1 MRFQC
6 KRAVLLAGV
15 SAPVLLLLV
24 SACVASSGST
34 PGPPDSTTPYSP
46 PQAEPVTVQG
56 VGNYD
61 SPVFTLQGGSYD
73 VTWRVQQTPMG
84 VNVPCSIDADLWN
97 EAGYYQRN
105 VITGETPGLAPD
117 GGQVMVRMPQ
127 GSWYLEITNSCN
139 DSESGIRI
147 DLVGP

>member
-24 SACVASSGST
+24 SACVASSSST
-34 PGPPDSTTPYSP
+34 PGPPDSTAPYSP

-84 VNVPCSIDADLWN
+84 VNVPCSIDANLYN

-105 VITGETPGLAPD
+105 VITETSGPPD
-117 GGQVMVRMPQ
+117 AGQVTLRMPQ

-139 DSESGIRI
+139 DSESDIEI